1 MEAIIG
7 AVYVDS
13 GMSLQAAW
21 SVYTKLFSE
30 ADINE
35 VIKRKPSHP
44 VKELME
50 LYPNKVKFGNA
61 IVRKDGFISITVEVS
76 VNKDSDNQTLK
87 FKGLGRNAICAKYA
101 SAKCALREFEK
112 NVHRRYARSYKRL
125 PTTHLF
131 RELI

>member
-30 ADINE
+30 AEIDE
-35 VIKRKPSHP
+35 VIKRKPIHP
-44 VKELME
+44 VQELME
-50 LYPNKVKFGNA
+50 QYPNKVKFRNA
-61 IVRKDGFISITVEVS
+61 IVQKDGLISITVEVS
-76 VNKDSDNQTLK
+76 VDKDSDEQTLK
-87 FKGLGRNAICAKYA
+87 FKGLGRNAISAKYA

-112 NVHRRYARSYKRL
+112 NVYRRYAKSYKA
-125 PTTHLF
+125 T
-131 RELI
+131 